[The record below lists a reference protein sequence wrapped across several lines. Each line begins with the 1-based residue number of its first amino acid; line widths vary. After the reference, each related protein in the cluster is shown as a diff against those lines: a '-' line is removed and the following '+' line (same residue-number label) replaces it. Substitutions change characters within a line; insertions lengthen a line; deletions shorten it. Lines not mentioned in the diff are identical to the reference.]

1 MKLTPEQIKNQSI
14 FIAHSEDFTD
24 LTDEEGNIIYDENGK
39 AIPAIDVWSYA
50 VFFAEN
56 IQHWVGFPNF
66 TAWDGLSIEQFN
78 KDWNIFNN
86 VEGINRF
93 GRDRAIHN
101 FQLEMDRQYG
111 QKINAFALYTLCC
124 FVEKIVTNK
133 YVFLLRPSVQET
145 LAELSDVKKVVFENS
160 DGTRTE
166 STYTLLIDKM
176 IENAKELDPNSY
188 EVEKIVKR
196 QDVFKDVVQAEFV
209 WYMSEF
215 FHHYFPIK
223 RKGSGCIESY
233 VTATEQRIITYF
245 LWFFNLAKD
254 NRHYDDPNEEKKEV
268 ERKKRRGEANK
279 EVVSSSRF
287 RQLRNH
293 KGIFNSD
300 WQLFPID
307 DEGHKMP
314 VQFEYLRYSDWKDIG
329 KRKNGK
335 IDFSK
340 NPPNKFL
347 KDGITMKITEE
358 AISSMKLMK

>member
-1 MKLTPEQIKNQSI
+1 MELTPEQIKNQSI
-14 FIAHSEDFTD
+14 FIAHSGDFTD

-56 IQHWVGFPNF
+56 IQHREEFPNF
-66 TAWDGLSIEQFN
+66 TAWDGLSLENFN
-78 KDWNIFNN
+78 KEWHIFEN
-86 VEGINRF
+86 VEEINRF
-93 GRDRAIHN
+93 GRDKAIHN
-101 FQLEMDRQYG
+101 FQVEMDRLYG

-133 YVFLLRPSVQET
+133 YVFLLRPSIEET
-145 LAELSDVKKVVFENS
+145 LAELRDVKNVIFENS
-160 DGTRTE
+160 DGTKVE
-166 STYTLLIDKM
+166 SSYAPLINNI
-176 IENAKELDPNSY
+176 IERAKELDSKSY

-196 QDVFKDVVQAEFV
+196 QEVFKDVVQAEFV
-209 WYMSEF
+209 WYLSEF
-215 FHHYFPIK
+215 FHQYFPIK
-223 RKGSGCIESY
+223 RKGSGCIESH

-245 LWFFNLAKD
+245 LWFFDLAKD
-254 NRHYDDPNEEKKEV
+254 NRHYEDLEEKKKET
-268 ERKKRRGEANK
+268 ERKKKRGEVNG

-293 KGIFNSD
+293 KGVFKSE

-307 DEGHKMP
+307 EEEHKIP
-314 VQFEYLRYSDWKDIG
+314 VQFEYLRYSDWKNIG

-340 NPPNKFL
+340 NPPNNFL
-347 KDGITMKITEE
+347 EEGITMTITAE
-358 AISSMKLMK
+358 AINSMKLMK